1 MKTTMRQWFWL
12 IGMAVLIVS
21 PVRLVAQPV
30 EAPSHAQPYTWNSKV
45 HRGKSGNTALAE
57 SHRITV
63 TGAPWLRLFF
73 DNAQLGEQSYII
85 LKSVKDGAWQ
95 RLDAATMAQWYNTSA
110 YFNGDAVELQIH
122 VAPNDRDV
130 SVKMKELMVGE
141 WVNALAPQESQC
153 GPTDDRVPSNHP
165 ASGRILSIGCTG
177 WIVNCTSNNLHI
189 TAGHCSGGSNQILQ
203 FNVPPSNSNGTLNN
217 PPPQDQYS
225 INSAS
230 WQFVNGGIGND
241 WGIFQVF
248 PNSVT
253 GLLPAQAQAASFTLK
268 QSLTPPTI
276 RITGFGVDS
285 NDPTRNQTQQTH
297 AGPNIGSSGTTMK
310 YQTDT
315 EGGNS
320 GSPVID
326 DATGEAVGVHTHG
339 GCSTGGG
346 GNNSGT
352 SLFNTAFWNAVQCG
366 GGGGCTNIAQGKPAT
381 ASSTNGS
388 NVAGSAVD
396 GNTSTDWRS
405 NSGGTQWLQV
415 DLGSGALSY
424 SSWEILWTSARH
436 ATKYQIRVSNSSS
449 FSTYTTVFSTTSGDG
464 GTDTGTMTGAP
475 RTERYVRIHLTKGA
489 TNRYAVSEFK
499 ICSGSSSAARK
510 ETALNEVDASEVD
523 AAVVPEQIA
532 LHANYP
538 NPFNPSTNISFS
550 LPEDAP
556 VVLKVYSLIGEEVAT
571 LVNER
576 RTAGIHTVVFDAVNL
591 PSGVYFSVLNV
602 GDVKLVRRLVLMK

>member
-1 MKTTMRQWFWL
+1 MKKTMFQRFGLL
-12 IGMAVLIVS
+12 IMAVWLASAVQ
-21 PVRLVAQPV
+21 LAAQPV
-30 EAPSHAQPYTWNSKV
+30 EAPSHIEAYNWSSAAHNGQ
-45 HRGKSGNTALAE
+45 SGRITLAE
-57 SHRITV
+57 SRRIDATN
-63 TGAPWLRLFF
+63 APWLRLFF
-73 DNAQLGEQSYII
+73 DKVNLGEQSFLII
-85 LKSVKDGAWQ
+85 KSLKDGASQ
-95 RLDAATMAQWYNTSA
+95 RLDATSIQQWYNTSA
-110 YFNGDAVELQIH
+110 YFNGDAVEVQLH
-122 VAPNDRDV
+122 VAPNDRGV
-130 SVKMKELMVGE
+130 YVKMKELMVGE
-141 WVNALAPQESQC
+141 WVGGLAPQESQC

-189 TAGHCSGGSNQILQ
+189 TAGHCSGGSNQVLQ

-230 WQFVNGGIGND
+230 WQFVNGGVGND

-297 AGPNIGSSGTTMK
+297 AGPNVGSSGTTMK
-310 YQTDT
+310 YQADT

-339 GCSTGGG
+339 GCSTGGS

-388 NVAGSAVD
+388 NVAGRAVD

-405 NSGGTQWLQV
+405 NSSGTQWLQV
-415 DLGSGALSY
+415 DLGSGTLSY

-436 ATKYQIRVSNSSS
+436 ATRYEIRVSNSST
-449 FSTYTTVFSTTSGDG
+449 FSTYTSVARITNGDG

-475 RTERYVRIHLTKGA
+475 RTERYVRIHMTKGA
-489 TNRYAVSEFK
+489 SSRYAVAEFK
-499 ICSGSSSAARK
+499 ICSGSSGAARK
-510 ETALNEVDASEVD
+510 ETALSGVD

-538 NPFNPSTNISFS
+538 NPFNPSTNISFG
-550 LPEDAP
+550 LPYD
-556 VVLKVYSLIGEEVAT
+556 VQVSLKVYNLIGAEVAT

-576 RTAGIHTVVFDAVNL
+576 RAAGTHTVVFEAANL

-602 GDVKLVRRLVLMK
+602 GETRLVRRLVLMK

>member
-1 MKTTMRQWFWL
+1 MKKTLRQWLWL
-12 IGMAVLIVS
+12 AGMTALTIT
-21 PVRLVAQPV
+21 PVRLTAQPV
-30 EAPSHAQPYTWNSKV
+30 EAPSHLQPYTWTSKT
-45 HRGKSGNTALAE
+45 HKGKSGQTQLAE
-57 SHRITV
+57 SHRITI

-73 DNAQLGEQSYII
+73 DNARLGEQSYII
-85 LKSVKDGAWQ
+85 IKSVQDGAWQ
-95 RLDAATMAQWYNTSA
+95 RLDATSIQQWYNTSA

-141 WVNALAPQESQC
+141 WVNGVPPESQC
-153 GPTDDRVPSNHP
+153 GPSDDRVPSSHP
-165 ASGRILSIGCTG
+165 ATGRILSIGCTG
-177 WIVNCTSNNLHI
+177 WIVNCASNNLQI
-189 TAGHCSGGSNQILQ
+189 TAGHCSGGSNQVLQ
-203 FNVPPSNSNGTLNN
+203 FNVPPSNANGTLNN

-248 PNSVT
+248 PNPIT

-276 RITGFGVDS
+276 RVTGFGVDF
-285 NDPTRNQTQQTH
+285 NDPTRTQTQQTH
-297 AGPNIGSSGTTMK
+297 TGPNTGSSGTTMK
-310 YQTDT
+310 YQVDT

-326 DATGEAVGVHTHG
+326 NATGEAVGVHTHG

-352 SLFNTAFWNAVQCG
+352 STFNTAFWNAVSQCGG
-366 GGGGCTNIAQGKPAT
+366 GGGGCTNIALNKTAT

-388 NVAGSAVD
+388 NVASRAVD
-396 GNTSTDWRS
+396 GNTSTYWRS
-405 NSGGTQWLQV
+405 NAGGAQWLQV
-415 DLGSGALSY
+415 DLGAGALSY
-424 SSWEILWTSARH
+424 SSWEIAWVSARH
-436 ATKYQIRVSNSSS
+436 ASSYQIRVSNSPS
-449 FSTYTTVFSTTSGDG
+449 FSTFTIVFSTTSGNGD
-464 GTDTGTMTGAP
+464 TDTGTMTGAP
-475 RTERYVRIHLTKGA
+475 RTERYVRVHMT
-489 TNRYAVSEFK
+489 
-499 ICSGSSSAARK
+499 GSSSARYAMAELKICSSSSAAGK
-510 ETALNEVDASEVD
+510 ESVLSGV
-523 AAVVPEQIA
+523 AAPEQIT

-538 NPFNPSTNISFS
+538 NPFNPSTNIGFD
-550 LPEDAP
+550 LPEDAH
-556 VVLKVYSLIGEEVAT
+556 VALKVYNLIGEEVAT

-576 RTAGIHTVVFDAVNL
+576 RAAGTHTVVFDAAHL

-602 GDVKLVRRLVLMK
+602 GDVRLVRRLVLMK

>member
-1 MKTTMRQWFWL
+1 MKTTMRQWLWL
-12 IGMAVLIVS
+12 IGMAVLLVS

-30 EAPSHAQPYTWNSKV
+30 EAPSHTQPYTWNSKV
-45 HRGKSGNTALAE
+45 HRGKSGNTTLAE
-57 SHRITV
+57 SHRIAV

-73 DNAQLGEQSYII
+73 DNARLGEQSYII

-95 RLDAATMAQWYNTSA
+95 RLDATTIAQWYNTSA
-110 YFNGDAVELQIH
+110 YFNGDAIELQIH

-141 WVNALAPQESQC
+141 WVGGAPPESQC
-153 GPTDDRVPSNHP
+153 GPTDNRVPSNHL

-177 WIVNCTSNNLHI
+177 WIVNCASNNLQI
-189 TAGHCSGGSNQILQ
+189 TAGHCSGGSNQVLQ
-203 FNVPPSNSNGTLNN
+203 FNVPASNANGTLNN

-225 INSAS
+225 INSTS

-276 RITGFGVDS
+276 RVTGFGVDF

-297 AGPNIGSSGTTMK
+297 AGPNAGSSGTTMR
-310 YQTDT
+310 YQADT

-339 GCSTGGG
+339 GCTTGGS

-352 SLFNTAFWNAVQCG
+352 STFNAAFWSAVSQCGG
-366 GGGGCTNIAQGKPAT
+366 GGGGCTNIALNKTAT

-388 NVAGSAVD
+388 NVAGRAVD
-396 GNTSTDWRS
+396 GNNSTFWRS
-405 NSGGTQWLQV
+405 NAGGTQWLQV
-415 DLGSGALSY
+415 DLGTGTLSY
-424 SSWEILWTSARH
+424 SSWELSWVNSRH
-436 ATKYQIRVSNSSS
+436 ASSYQIRVSNSSS
-449 FSTYTTVFSTTSGDG
+449 FSTFTTVFSTTSGNG
-464 GTDTGTMTGAP
+464 GTDTGSMTGAP
-475 RTERYVRIHLTKGA
+475 RTERYVRIHMTGPSNA
-489 TNRYAVSEFK
+489 RYGLNEFK
-499 ICSGSSSAARK
+499 ICSSSSSTNKTSGELSDVSAA
-510 ETALNEVDASEVD
+510 AI
-523 AAVVPEQIA
+523 PEQIT

-556 VVLKVYSLIGEEVAT
+556 VALKVYSLIGEEVAT

-576 RTAGIHTVVFDAVNL
+576 RTAGTHTVVFDAVNL

-602 GDVKLVRRLVLMK
+602 GEIRLVRRLVLMK